1 MGRALKFLSQSQNA
15 HVNLFDKSAQT
26 PSTGDPH
33 EIWFTCKRG
42 DLLAALQSWH
52 ATLRALTNTPVFFLQ
67 NGLGLADEL
76 EPMGLRNWTRVAC
89 WWGARIENQ
98 TLQLTPPPRQMC
110 FAGEADPEFWR
121 ACGFEVETLPQTA
134 KTSLEWRKALT
145 NLTLNG
151 LLTLHGLPNGAL
163 LNKPDLLNQA
173 RELHLEARLLAETLG
188 ETLTPLEQTWNEVLL
203 TAQNTPKNRNSLL
216 QDLESK
222 RPWELPW
229 LNEWLLK
236 KAAPLR
242 LPLPHHSKLVQAL
255 HNLG

>member
-1 MGRALKFLSQSQNA
+1 MGRALKTLSEAQRA
-15 HVNLFDKSAQT
+15 RVDLFERGAKT
-26 PSTGDPH
+26 PSSGNPH

-42 DLLAALQSWH
+42 DLAPALQSWRE
-52 ATLRALTNTPVFFLQ
+52 TLRSLPNTPLFFLQ
-67 NGLGLADEL
+67 NGLGIAEEL
-76 EPMGLRNWTRVAC
+76 EPLGIAHWTRVAC
-89 WWGARIENQ
+89 WWGARIEHQ
-98 TLQLTPPPRQMC
+98 TLHLTPPPRQMC

-134 KTSLEWRKALT
+134 RTTLEWRKALT

-163 LNKPDLLNQA
+163 LTKPDLLNQA
-173 RELHLEARLLAETLG
+173 RELHLEARSLAEALG
-188 ETLTPLEQTWNEVLL
+188 ETLMPLDRTWNEVLM

-216 QDLESK
+216 QDLEAK

-236 KAAPLR
+236 KAAPLGLR
-242 LPLPHHSKLVQAL
+242 LPHHHQLVQAL